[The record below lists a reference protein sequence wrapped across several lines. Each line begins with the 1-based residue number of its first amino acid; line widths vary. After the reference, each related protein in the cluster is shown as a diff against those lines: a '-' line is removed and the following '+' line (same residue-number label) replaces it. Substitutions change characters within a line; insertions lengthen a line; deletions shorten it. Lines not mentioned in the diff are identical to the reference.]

1 MYRVLLLLVFL
12 GILILIIW
20 RTRTGKIN
28 KKSFKSYVDKMIRSF
43 KENIHWKNGDTL
55 NTIRILSYQLTLLF
69 ALLMAVTG
77 FLPILIL
84 GGHLTGFPLI
94 LHVTLAPFFCVALAV
109 SALFWAHSQQF
120 QDEDWSYLKKCQ
132 LNMDRNDATNLKSWQ
147 KVYFWLFML
156 IALPAILSIIL
167 SMYPFFGTGGQEALL
182 EIHRYSTLLLFLI
195 ISIHIIQVSG
205 IPVKPNK

>member
-55 NTIRILSYQLTLLF
+55 NTIRILSYQLTVLF

-120 QDEDWSYLKKCQ
+120 QDEDWSYLKKLQ
-132 LNMDRNDATNLKSWQ
+132 LNMDSNDDINLKSWQ

-205 IPVKPNK
+205 ITVKPDK